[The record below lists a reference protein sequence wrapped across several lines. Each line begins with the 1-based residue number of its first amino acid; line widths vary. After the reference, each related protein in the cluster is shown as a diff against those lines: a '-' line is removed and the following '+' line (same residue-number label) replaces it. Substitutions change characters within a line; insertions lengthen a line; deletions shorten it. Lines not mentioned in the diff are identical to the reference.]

1 MSWTQ
6 ADVDALKKA
15 IAEGVRVVQRGDRRV
30 EYRSLDEMRQV
41 LAMVQ
46 GEVSPPT
53 KPVRAFR
60 VSPRSGY

>member
-41 LAMVQ
+41 LAMVE
-46 GEVSPPT
+46 GEVSPPAR
-53 KPVRAFR
+53 PVRAFR
-60 VSPRSGY
+60 VSTRSGY